1 MSENISQMLF
11 CSVKIYMM
19 QFMFSGIL
27 LHVTELDV
35 EQFSSVTIYQIF
47 KHLPKQ
53 CSPTRSNSVQ
63 SKTPY
68 LNDNFS
74 KRRQIKNKIFR
85 HLLDLYYFKN
95 YVQVKIQKTN
105 FASMHGKQKPVIS
118 KLRTSHLQSQNCQLV
133 FCSRFILFLRLDDSH
148 LSNFNLQQKKNPTQ
162 LTHV

>member
-1 MSENISQMLF
+1 MLN
-11 CSVKIYMM
+11 S
-19 QFMFSGIL
+19 
-27 LHVTELDV
+27 
-35 EQFSSVTIYQIF
+35 SSVTIYQIF

-74 KRRQIKNKIFR
+74 KRRQIKNQNKIFP

-133 FCSRFILFLRLDDSH
+133 FCLRFILFLRLDDSH
-148 LSNFNLQQKKNPTQ
+148 LSNFNLQGKKNKNHPTQ
-162 LTHV
+162 LTYV